1 MPDKPKVDRRGY
13 RSLRAPVA
21 ALLLLPILALVARS
35 TAACDSTCCLLLTRG
50 QAGLLR
56 RGGFQLE
63 FSFRSTDMSARLQGS
78 ESTDTVIRPKL
89 LLETG
94 EVIPGYH
101 QDLEGTDS
109 FLQLD
114 AAWGA
119 AASTTLFASMPL
131 ITHREYVIGHG
142 GVQTR
147 YNPRGIGDLVVGARR
162 ALVSGGQRS
171 LVAAVGVKL
180 PTGKDDV
187 IDEYDSTILDPTMQ
201 PGTGSGDV
209 IVTLLWRTLA
219 PGGTELGLS
228 GSYQINTTNS
238 YDYKFGNQGIAAA
251 TLSRPFGRLIP
262 SFQLKLVGQAHSF
275 FVGSAAQS
283 TGATTVYGNA
293 GLRYQT
299 AEGISLYAHL
309 LLPIYRHVNDAQL
322 APRHSLLIGLA
333 KAF

>member
-1 MPDKPKVDRRGY
+1 MLG
-13 RSLRAPVA
+13 
-21 ALLLLPILALVARS
+21 LVARS
-35 TAACDSTCCLLLTRG
+35 AAACDSTCCLLLTRG

-56 RGGFQLE
+56 RGGFQIE

-78 ESTDTVIRPKL
+78 EATDTVVRPKL

-119 AASTTLFASMPL
+119 AASTTLFASMPV

-147 YNPRGIGDLVVGARR
+147 YNLRGIGDLVVGIRR

-171 LVAAVGVKL
+171 LVAAVGVKI
-180 PTGKDDV
+180 PTGKNDI

-209 IVTLLWRTLA
+209 IATLLWSTVAR
-219 PGGTELGLS
+219 GRTELGLS

-251 TLSRPFGRLIP
+251 TLSRPFGGFIP
-262 SFQLKLVGQAHSF
+262 SLQLKLVGQAHSF
-275 FVGSAAQS
+275 FVGSAAPS
-283 TGATTVYGNA
+283 TGTTTVYANA
-293 GLRYQT
+293 GLRYRT

-322 APRHSLLIGLA
+322 APRHSLLIGLS
-333 KAF
+333 KTF